1 LAALISVPFDLIS
14 GSGAGEYILFIE
26 HAQII
31 AFVSYAALAG
41 TSTIEEASKDF

>member
-1 LAALISVPFDLIS
+1 MRPRTIS

-41 TSTIEEASKDF
+41 TSTIEEASEHP

>member
-14 GSGAGEYILFIE
+14 GSVAGEYILFIE

-31 AFVSYAALAG
+31 AFVSYPALAG